1 MVGPRAGTTG
11 LQVGPSLARCTV
23 LIMGDLTLK
32 EKGRKWLKWDQGSSR
47 KRKSDSAGPSLDP
60 CRRHLA

>member
-1 MVGPRAGTTG
+1 
-11 LQVGPSLARCTV
+11 
-23 LIMGDLTLK
+23 MGDLTLK

-47 KRKSDSAGPSLDP
+47 KRKSDSAVPSLDP